1 MKNYK
6 GYISS
11 RDCLG
16 TFYPHRVQNIV
27 IRDFCYKKKFNYELS
42 AAEYSIK
49 NSYLV
54 LSEILKEMKNIDGII
69 AFSIFQ
75 LPFDKKKRL
84 DILKKI
90 INKNKNIFFV
100 LERFEVKNY
109 NDIIKLNEIWSIKF
123 NTLNSSIELKL
134 K

>member
-27 IRDFCYKKKFNYELS
+27 IRDFCLKKKFNYELS

-54 LSEILKEMKNIDGII
+54 LSEMLKEMKSIDGII

-75 LPFDKKKRL
+75 LPLDKKKRSN
-84 DILKKI
+84 ILKKI
-90 INKNKNIFFV
+90 IKKNKNIFFV
-100 LERFEVKNY
+100 LERFEVSNNK
-109 NDIIKLNEIWSIKF
+109 DIMRLNEIWSIKF
-123 NTLNSSIELKL
+123 STKDSSIEKKL

>member
-27 IRDFCYKKKFNYELS
+27 IRDFCIKKKFNYELS

-54 LSEILKEMKNIDGII
+54 LSEMLKDMKSIDGII

-75 LPFDKKKRL
+75 LPSDKKKRS

-100 LERFEVKNY
+100 LERFEVKNN

-123 NTLNSSIELKL
+123 NTLNSSTEKKL

>member
-1 MKNYK
+1 VKNYK

-27 IRDFCYKKKFNYELS
+27 IRDFCLKKKFNYELS

-54 LSEILKEMKNIDGII
+54 LSEMLKQMKSIDGII

-75 LPFDKKKRL
+75 LPLDKKKRSN
-84 DILKKI
+84 ILKKI
-90 INKNKNIFFV
+90 IKKNKNIFFV
-100 LERFEVKNY
+100 LERFEVSNNK
-109 NDIIKLNEIWSIKF
+109 DIMRLNEIWSIKF
-123 NTLNSSIELKL
+123 STLNSTIEKKL